1 MRKPEGNL
9 RVLSGFSC
17 QSPRPAALPPSIYL
31 HCTVEETVG
40 ATAEVYMSAKTG
52 VSNCQSISIRS
63 PALDR
68 GHRISALQ
76 TEYSS

>member
-40 ATAEVYMSAKTG
+40 AIAEVVHERK
-52 VSNCQSISIRS
+52 
-63 PALDR
+63 DR
-68 GHRISALQ
+68 CLQ
-76 TEYSS
+76 LSEHLHPLPGA

>member
-31 HCTVEETVG
+31 HCTVEEPVG
-40 ATAEVYMSAKTG
+40 AKWYMSAKTG